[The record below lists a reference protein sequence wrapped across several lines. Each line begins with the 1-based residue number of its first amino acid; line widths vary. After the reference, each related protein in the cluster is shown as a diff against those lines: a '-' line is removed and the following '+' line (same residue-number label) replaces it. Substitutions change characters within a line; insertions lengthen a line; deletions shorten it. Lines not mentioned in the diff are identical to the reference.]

1 MTYLKSFMA
10 LSLILFQIFLPPFTN
25 NSVYNP
31 HVAEMLSAANPHRWM
46 KWIRALS
53 GADPIQT
60 TDGMEKILTRS
71 SLVMFEP
78 DAKPSA
84 FDYLIEE
91 LVSLG
96 FVEGQDFQIHNYA
109 YPYGDRYP
117 ERNWKNIIL
126 SFPGDDPDL
135 KNERVLFVAHMD
147 SFSDNEYVIAPGADD
162 NASGTAGLLEAA
174 SILQHYRFER
184 TIDLIWFSGEE
195 KSRIGSTSFVEDY
208 ADWLPNIVGVLN
220 MDMFAFDGDGDRC
233 FEVHAGTLPGSQEIG
248 NLIGSVID
256 VYDLDLTYDFLDDEF
271 AYTFSDHNPFWRK
284 GVPGVLMM
292 ENFFYH
298 PGETCGKSDRNY
310 NYHRTTDTIRYINSD
325 TGFSILQASI
335 AAVAHLA
342 QPLGP
347 CLQGT
352 FEIDINENS
361 PQLELGWQSL
371 DEAEK

>member
-10 LSLILFQIFLPPFTN
+10 LSLILFQIFLPPTA
-25 NSVYNP
+25 NSSDYDP
-31 HVAEMLSAANPHRWM
+31 YVAEMLSAANPHRWM
-46 KWIRALS
+46 GWIRALS

-60 TDGMEKILTRS
+60 TDGMEMILTRS

-91 LVSLG
+91 LGSLG

-292 ENFFYH
+292 ENSFYH

-310 NYHRTTDTIRYINSD
+310 NYHRTTDTMRYINSD

-335 AAVAHLA
+335 AAVAHIA

-347 CLQGT
+347 SFPEK